1 MKKLSK
7 RTKRTNKHKLKHKLK
22 FDKNKIYSFDN
33 AITLIKEAAIAKFD
47 ESIDVSIHLNVDIKR
62 SDQIVR
68 GSIVLP
74 FSTGKRIYIA
84 AFVPEEKFEQAK
96 MAGADIV
103 GMEDLAQKIKSN
115 EVSCNVVIASPESM
129 HVVSSLGQIL
139 GPKGL
144 MPNIKDGTL
153 SSDILTAIKN
163 AKLGQIRYRMDKSGI
178 IHAAIGRKSFCN
190 ENIKS
195 NILALINIL
204 NENKSSTNK
213 NIYIRKIYLSST
225 MGIGVRVDF
234 NENKIIN

>member
-7 RTKRTNKHKLKHKLK
+7 CINKHKLK
-22 FDKNKIYSFDN
+22 FDKNKIYSFDS
-33 AITLIKEAAIAKFD
+33 AITLIKEAATAKFD
-47 ESIDVSIHLNVDIKR
+47 ESIDISIHLNVNIKR

-74 FSTGKRIYIA
+74 FSTGKKIYIA
-84 AFVPEEKFEQAK
+84 AFVPKEKYEQAK
-96 MAGADIV
+96 IAGADIV

-115 EVSCNVVIASPESM
+115 EVSCDLVIASPESM
-129 HVVSSLGQIL
+129 HIVSSLGKIL

-153 SSDILTAIKN
+153 NSDILTAIKN
-163 AKLGQIRYRMDKSGI
+163 AKSGQIRYRMDKTGI
-178 IHAAIGRKSFCN
+178 IHASIGRKSFCN

-204 NENKSSTNK
+204 NKNKSSTNK
-213 NIYIRKIYLSST
+213 NYIRKIYLSST
-225 MGIGVRVDF
+225 MGIGLQIDC
-234 NENKIIN
+234 NIE